1 MRSVGRSCALV
12 GLVVVTV
19 LAASALDAQ
28 QRTPVTVMKLQGVG
42 TPLGEV
48 FGRISAVRE
57 LRDGR
62 VIVSDDELTRLVV
75 ADFTSGA
82 VQQIGR
88 KGQGPGEYQQV
99 ARIWPLP
106 GDSTLVKEPWGTR
119 WLLLAGARVVATLGL
134 AERVVTTAGMMPLQ
148 GSDTLGHVITTTFG
162 RDARGA
168 VSPDAPFA
176 LLRIDRRTMRVDT
189 VARLQNSEMWRKKN
203 VSANEPSTVPAG
215 PSSGGARPRRY
226 AVPILVPDDVA
237 VFADGWIAIVRPD
250 PYRVD
255 WCSPRG
261 TCTEG
266 AALSKERIAM
276 TAREK
281 QAYLEAARAEHLG
294 PKTDKVEETFGWPSY
309 VPPFASPSGLDG
321 SAVLAMPD
329 GRAMVSRLP
338 TADAR
343 MNRYDIVTRSGVVA
357 AQLHLPL
364 NERVIGFGAKT
375 IYIRRVDADGDQYLR
390 RHAWP

>member
-1 MRSVGRSCALV
+1 MRCVGRPSSILILSAVAALTSPL
-12 GLVVVTV
+12 G
-19 LAASALDAQ
+19 SQ
-28 QRTPVTVMKLQGVG
+28 QRASVPLVKLQGAG
-42 TPLGEV
+42 TPLSEV

-57 LRDGR
+57 LPDGR
-62 VIVSDDELTRLVV
+62 VIVSDDEMTRLVV
-75 ADFTSGA
+75 ADFKTGS

-88 KGQGPGEYQQV
+88 TGKGPGEYQQV
-99 ARIWPLP
+99 ARIWPLG
-106 GDSTLVKEPWGTR
+106 GDSTLVKEPWGMR
-119 WLLLAGARVVATLGL
+119 WLVLEGARVVATLSQ
-134 AERVVTTAGMMPLQ
+134 AERVVVAAGMMPLQ
-148 GSDTLGHVITTTFG
+148 GSDTLGHVVSTTFG

-168 VSPDAPFA
+168 VLPDAPFA
-176 LLRIDRRTMRVDT
+176 LVRVDRRTTRVDT
-189 VARLQNSEMWRKKN
+189 VARLQNAEMWRKKN

-215 PSSGGARPRRY
+215 AASGGTRPRRNS
-226 AVPILVPDDVA
+226 VPILVPDDVA

-261 TCTEG
+261 PCNEG
-266 AALSKERIAM
+266 KALSTERIAM

-281 QAYLEAARAEHLG
+281 QAYLDAARAEHRW
-294 PKTDKVEETFGWPSY
+294 PPTDKVEETSGWPSH

-329 GRAMVSRLP
+329 GRAMISRMP
-338 TADAR
+338 TADVR
-343 MNRYDIVTRSGVVA
+343 MNRYDIITRSGVIA
-357 AQLHLPL
+357 AQLQLPL